1 MKKFSTPNIRNVVLV
16 GHGGTG
22 KTSLNEAMLF
32 TLGAI
37 TRLGK
42 IEDGSTVSDYDP
54 DEIKRKISINV
65 SLSYGEYKN
74 CKINMIDT
82 PGYADFIG
90 EVISSLRVAENAL
103 LVIDAVSGVE
113 VQAEKAWGYASDY
126 GLSPLV
132 FVNKMDK
139 ENADFFEAL
148 TGAVESF
155 GNSVIPVQLPVG
167 KESTFQGVIDL
178 IKMKACFTKDGKV
191 VEEDI
196 PADLLAQAEEYREK
210 LIEKIAESDDRLLE
224 KYLEGE
230 ELKPEELISGL
241 RVGIKSKNLVP
252 VLCGSATK
260 NAGIQSLMEV
270 IVDYLPSPADE
281 KEIKGISSQTN
292 EEITRTPDENDTFS
306 AFVFKTMTDPYVG
319 RLNYVRVYSGNLKA
333 DSIVYNAVKRKKEK
347 IGHIFYLRGKT
358 QEETKEVPAGDIAV
372 IPKLAETETNDA
384 LCDEAKPIIFESVK
398 FPEPLISVA
407 VEPKTKGDEEKIS
420 TSLAKLAEEDVT
432 LKVYRNPET
441 KQTVVSGIGDVHLE
455 VLMDRLK
462 RKFGVETQLSAPKI
476 PFRETIRRSAK
487 AQGKY
492 KKQTGGRGQYGDC
505 WLEIGPMEK
514 GKGFEFVDK
523 IFGGAIPKGFIPA
536 VEKGVREAIEAGVV
550 AGYPVV
556 DVRVK
561 VCDGSYHPVD
571 SSEMAFKI
579 AGSMAF
585 KSAMAQAD
593 PIILEPIMNVEVVVP
608 EMYMG
613 DVIGDLSGK
622 HGKIL
627 GMEARGKNQVVK
639 ALAPLAEMSRYATEL
654 RSITHGRGS
663 YSLEF
668 ASYEEVPADIAKKII
683 EESKKEKE

>member
-178 IKMKACFTKDGKV
+178 IKMKACFTKGGKV
-191 VEEDI
+191 IEEDI

-333 DSIVYNAVKRKKEK
+333 DSVVYNAVKRKKEK
-347 IGHIFYLRGKT
+347 IGHIFYLRGKI

-384 LCDEAKPIIFESVK
+384 LCDEAKPIVFESVK

-505 WLEIGPMEK
+505 WLEIEPMEK

-561 VCDGSYHPVD
+561 VYDGSYHPVD

-622 HGKIL
+622 RGKIL

-668 ASYEEVPADIAKKII
+668 TSYEEVPADISKKII